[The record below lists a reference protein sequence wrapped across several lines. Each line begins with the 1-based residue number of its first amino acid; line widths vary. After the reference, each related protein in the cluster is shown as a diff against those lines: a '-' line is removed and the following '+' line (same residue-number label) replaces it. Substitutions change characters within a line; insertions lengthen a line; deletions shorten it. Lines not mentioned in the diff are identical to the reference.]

1 MKTLIKLALSK
12 VSWRIDDMSED
23 AEKQLVQ
30 KLKSEISQYKWMNPL
45 WILLNKQLQG
55 INKTLVN
62 AKVNIFGF
70 ITQIK

>member
-1 MKTLIKLALSK
+1 
-12 VSWRIDDMSED
+12 MSED

-30 KLKSEISQYKWMNPL
+30 KLKPEISQYKWMNPL

-55 INKTLVN
+55 INKTLVDT
-62 AKVNIFGF
+62 KVNIFGF